1 MRKLSNILVVL
12 VAVAVLYGMQRTK
25 PRYGELT
32 GPIPVHGKMHE
43 TVHTREFD
51 VRLDKVTFARE
62 LTFTQFGKTKVLTT
76 SGLWAVVTGQ
86 LAATT
91 STTTVSAATWLG
103 PTGLKYGLTGRVGGA
118 ASLPPYDL
126 APGLPK
132 QARFVFE
139 LLPDQVNGATLVL
152 SSKPEPA
159 LDSEAR
165 IAIDDFKKFNDGQ
178 PLIIDRLDPLS
189 PVSGS

>member
-1 MRKLSNILVVL
+1 MRALSNILVVL
-12 VAVAVLYGMQRTK
+12 IAIAILYGMWRTK

-32 GPIPVHGKMHE
+32 GPIRVYGKMHDV
-43 TVHTREFD
+43 VHTREFD
-51 VRLDKVTFARE
+51 VKLDQVIFARE
-62 LTFTQFGKTKVLTT
+62 LTFTQYGKTKVLTT
-76 SGLWAVVTGQ
+76 SGLWAIVNGQ

-91 STTTVSAATWLG
+91 STTNVSAAKWVG
-103 PTGLKYGLTGRVGGA
+103 PTGLKYAVTNRVSGP

-139 LLPDQVNGATLVL
+139 LTPDQVNGATFVL

-159 LDSEAR
+159 LDSEAH
-165 IAIDDFKKFNDGQ
+165 ITLDDFKKFNDGQ
-178 PLIIDRLDPLS
+178 PLIMDRFDPLS

>member
-1 MRKLSNILVVL
+1 MRKLSNILIVL
-12 VAVAVLYGMQRTK
+12 VAIIVLYGMQRTK

-32 GPIPVHGKMHE
+32 GPIPAYGKMHE
-43 TVHTREFD
+43 TVRTREFD
-51 VRLDKVTFARE
+51 VTLDKVTFARQ

-103 PTGLKYGLTGRVGGA
+103 PTGLKYGLTGRAGWGA
-118 ASLPPYDL
+118 GMPPFDL
-126 APGLPK
+126 APGMPK
-132 QARFVFE
+132 QVRFVFE
-139 LLPDQVNGATLVL
+139 LLPDQVNGATFVL
-152 SSKPEPA
+152 SSKVEPA
-159 LDSEAR
+159 LGSQAR
-165 IAIDDFKKFNDGQ
+165 LAIDDFKKFHDGQ
-178 PLIIDRLDPLS
+178 PLIVDSRDPLN